1 MPSRARPVPFAVVTL
16 LACAA
21 CPNDEA
27 ADSATTT
34 APDLTEALSATE
46 VRAGIVTDTRALF
59 GGISA
64 EGAPGDIK
72 LYNDR
77 VQFVIEAVGDSSYYV
92 DYGGNLIDADLV
104 RPTGVPGRDMID
116 ELAPMLSLG
125 RVCDATSVA
134 VIDDGASGVAHVR
147 VSGPAA
153 PMRLITGAL
162 ENPDVVPDYD
172 LTMVT
177 DYVLKP
183 GEWSVE
189 VTTSFTNN
197 DARDFVATIGLFG
210 IYAQEI
216 AEPWHPRTG
225 FADSDGDAVAM
236 EAMVATHNEG
246 VLAIMAGSGE
256 LVPSA
261 IGDLISGIA
270 AGATAFDL
278 PQTVAP
284 GASLSWVARV
294 GVAPDLATLETE
306 RLTREGKAPIS
317 ISGTVT
323 SAGSAVSGARV
334 HGLDASGAPLTM
346 AVTDAE
352 GSFTLPGTG
361 VSQWVASGR
370 GTAIEVDIPEG
381 HGNIS
386 PYDRGPDEVLNT
398 LTEGATPIPFA
409 RGYGLGEVA
418 AIASA
423 NLTLS
428 APGTLAVSV
437 ADGGPATVLV
447 DFATA
452 DPVSAD
458 ERLVP
463 GRPSGH
469 AALAFVRDG
478 AMDILLEP
486 GDYRV
491 TVHRGVRNE
500 VDVQTVTVAAGE
512 RTAIE
517 ATIVSAYSLDGILT
531 IDPHQHASPS
541 GDGSIPVED
550 RLLVNAA
557 AGVEIHVGTDHD
569 HIVDYQPTLD
579 ALGLQAWLKTVGAV
593 EVSPVLRGHF
603 NAYPATRDGRPNG
616 GAPRWWQR
624 VETTAELFAWIRESI
639 GDDGVLQA
647 NHPISGSGLFS
658 AADYSTT
665 AGTIGNPD
673 HWDTDFDA
681 MELLNSGSYQD
692 FFPYYVD
699 LTARGKLI
707 TPVGVS
713 DSHSW
718 TGGQPGLNLT
728 FLNTGTTLAAFD
740 SDVLKTA
747 MASRQT
753 VVSFGPF
760 IDAKLN
766 GEWAP
771 GRIVNPGVLDVRVL
785 APTWIP
791 VQYASLWRDGVE
803 VQRSTCTGEPP
814 VWCEAEWPL
823 DGDADAS
830 WVVVA
835 GSTDS
840 PLTAV
845 WPGALAW
852 GAASAILTDADGNG
866 WSAPLPP
873 LVSL

>member
-1 MPSRARPVPFAVVTL
+1 MPYRARFSPVML
-16 LACAA
+16 LALVA
-21 CPNDEA
+21 CPTDESV
-27 ADSATTT
+27 DSATPT
-34 APDLTEALSATE
+34 APDLTEALSSTG
-46 VRAGIVTDTRALF
+46 VRAGIITDSRALF

-104 RPTGVPGRDMID
+104 RPNGVPGRDMID

-125 RVCDATSVA
+125 RVCDATAVE
-134 VIDDGASGVAHVR
+134 VIDDGATGVAHVR

-162 ENPDVVPDYD
+162 ENPDVVPDYE

-197 DARDFVATIGLFG
+197 DARAFVATIGMFG

-225 FADSDGDAVAM
+225 FSDSDGDAVAM
-236 EAMVATHNEG
+236 EAMVGTHNES

-270 AGATAFDL
+270 AGATAFDV
-278 PQTVAP
+278 PRTVEP
-284 GASLSWVARV
+284 GGSLSWVARV

-306 RLTREGKAPIS
+306 RLTREGTPPNAVA
-317 ISGTVT
+317 GTVT
-323 SAGSAVSGARV
+323 AGGTPVIGARV
-334 HGLDASGAPLTM
+334 HGLDASGAPLTV
-346 AVTDAE
+346 AVTDSTGA
-352 GSFTLPGTG
+352 FTLPGTG
-361 VSQWVASGR
+361 LSQLVASGR
-370 GTAIEVDIPEG
+370 GTAIELDIPEG
-381 HGNIS
+381 HGNVS
-386 PYDRGPDEVLNT
+386 PYDRGPDGVLT
-398 LTEGATPIPFA
+398 SLTDGATPIPFA
-409 RGYGLGEVA
+409 RGYGVGVSN
-418 AIASA
+418 AIAESG
-423 NLTLS
+423 LTLS
-428 APGTLAVSV
+428 SPGTLAVSI
-437 ADGGPATVLV
+437 ADGGPATVIV

-452 DPVSAD
+452 DPVVVD

-463 GRPSGH
+463 SRPGGH

-478 AMDILLEP
+478 AMDIPLEP

-491 TVHRGVRNE
+491 IVHRGVRNE
-500 VDVQTVTVAAGE
+500 LDVQTVTVTAGE
-512 RTAIE
+512 TTALS
-517 ATIVSAYSLDGILT
+517 ATIVQAYAVDGVLT

-550 RLLVNAA
+550 RLVVAA
-557 AGVEIHVGTDHD
+557 AGGIDIHVGTDHD
-569 HIVDYQPTLD
+569 HIVDYQPALD
-579 ALGLQAWLKTVGAV
+579 ALGLNTWLQTVVAV

-624 VETTAELFAWIRESI
+624 LQTTAELFAWIRESI
-639 GDDGVLQA
+639 GDEGVLQA

-658 AADYSTT
+658 AADYSLA
-665 AGTIGNPD
+665 AGTIGNAD

-681 MELLNSGSYQD
+681 MELLNSGEYET
-692 FFPYYVD
+692 FFPYYLD

-728 FLNTGTTLAAFD
+728 FLNTGTTLDGFD
-740 SDVLKTA
+740 SDVLKAA
-747 MASRQT
+747 MAERKT
-753 VVSFGPF
+753 VVSHGPF
-760 IDAKLN
+760 IEAKLN

-791 VQYASLWRDGVE
+791 VQYVSLWRDGVE
-803 VQRSTCTGEPP
+803 VQRSGCTGTPP
-814 VWCEAEWPL
+814 EWCAAEWLL
-823 DGDADAS
+823 DGDVDAS

-835 GSTDS
+835 GSTDA
-840 PLTAV
+840 PFTEV
-845 WPGALAW
+845 WPGALSWA
-852 GAASAILTDADGNG
+852 AASAILTDADGNG
-866 WSAPLPP
+866 WSAPLPA
-873 LVSL
+873 LVTL